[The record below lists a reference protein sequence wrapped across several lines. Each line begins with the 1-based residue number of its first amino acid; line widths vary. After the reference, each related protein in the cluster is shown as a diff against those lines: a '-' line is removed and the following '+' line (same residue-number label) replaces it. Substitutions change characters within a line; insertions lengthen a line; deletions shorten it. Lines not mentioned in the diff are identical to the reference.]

1 MKAITAALLLAFSPA
16 IAQEIPIQCNAT
28 HCLVPIGPFK
38 LIVQAAN
45 RAAELE
51 RLCGWTK

>member
-1 MKAITAALLLAFSPA
+1 MKTIAAALLLAFSPA

-28 HCLVPIGPFK
+28 

-51 RLCGWTK
+51 RLCGWSK